1 MDVTYLHTHACTM
14 ESYLAIKN
22 KGILPFVTT
31 WMDLEGILL
40 SEIIQMKRNK
50 YYMISL
56 TCELKTS
63 SDLAPRGRGRRWRNW
78 IKVITSYK
86 LLVVG

>member
-14 ESYLAIKN
+14 ESYLAIKK

-63 SDLAPRGRGRRWRNW
+63 SDLAPRGRGRRWKPCVLNEKRTWLYRND
-78 IKVITSYK
+78 
-86 LLVVG
+86 